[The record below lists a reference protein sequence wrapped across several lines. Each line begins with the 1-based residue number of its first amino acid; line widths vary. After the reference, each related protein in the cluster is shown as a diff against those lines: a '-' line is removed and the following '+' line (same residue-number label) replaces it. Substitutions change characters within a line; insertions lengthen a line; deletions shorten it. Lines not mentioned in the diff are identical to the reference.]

1 MKQNADYDVV
11 GQYAQ
16 DAVNGFS
23 NSLLEGM
30 IELVDPQNATKIL
43 DAMGGNGNLTHR
55 LYEYCQRK
63 NIKMPHCT
71 LFEISQVQTEFAK
84 TNLPSKYCDVM
95 PKQIYQVNIVM

>member
-30 IELVDPQNATKIL
+30 IELVDNSKSHK
-43 DAMGGNGNLTHR
+43 LTS
-55 LYEYCQRK
+55 L
-63 NIKMPHCT
+63 I
-71 LFEISQVQTEFAK
+71 
-84 TNLPSKYCDVM
+84 
-95 PKQIYQVNIVM
+95 